1 MAAQGRNPV
10 CGPFAWTGAELAR
23 EGGWRQHWSPD
34 EVAEID
40 KALRRAEQRG
50 LLWDRLGRADFPL
63 DAAARRLG
71 AIGRELEQGRGFAV
85 VSGFLVER
93 YSAAQLRVI
102 WMGLARHL
110 GTPVYQDCEGQLLR
124 EIRDQGGD
132 LGARH
137 GHLKSGEDGGAF
149 LSSKARTYGHGELR
163 FHTDRADVVGL
174 LAIRQAARGGFSRIA
189 SSVAVHNALLARRPE
204 LLELLYRPIHRSR
217 LGEERGGENLVYG
230 LPVFGLRD
238 GKFTSH
244 YSRTYIEAAQLRP
257 GTPPLSED
265 QWQALDLLAEL
276 AAELSLEMRLEPG
289 DMQWLN
295 NHVIYHARGA
305 FEDRPGKS
313 SGRLLYRIWLS
324 VPNNRP
330 LPMDHAVLWRQ
341 VEAGG
346 LRGGIG
352 QDPPTPP

>member
-1 MAAQGRNPV
+1 
-10 CGPFAWTGAELAR
+10 
-23 EGGWRQHWSPD
+23 
-34 EVAEID
+34 
-40 KALRRAEQRG
+40 
-50 LLWDRLGRADFPL
+50 
-63 DAAARRLG
+63 
-71 AIGRELEQGRGFAV
+71 V
-85 VSGFLVER
+85 VSGFPVER
-93 YSAAQLRVI
+93 YSTDQLRVI

-137 GHLKSGEDGGAF
+137 GHLKSGADGGAF

-163 FHTDRADVVGL
+163 FHTDRTDGL

-189 SSVAVHNALLARRPE
+189 SSVAVHNALLDRRPE

-217 LGEERGGENLVYG
+217 LGEERGGENRVYG

-265 QWQALDLLAEL
+265 QRQALDLLAEL
-276 AAELSLEMRLEPG
+276 AAEMSLEMKLEPG

-305 FEDRPGKS
+305 FEDRPGES
-313 SGRLLYRIWLS
+313 SGRLLYRIWLC

>member
-1 MAAQGRNPV
+1 VTAREREPLH
-10 CGPFAWTGAELAR
+10 GPFAWTGAALAR
-23 EGGWRQHWSPD
+23 DGGWRQRWSPG

-40 KALRRAEQRG
+40 AALRRAERRG
-50 LLWDRLGRADFPL
+50 LTWDRLSRADFPL
-63 DAAARRLG
+63 DAAAQRLC
-71 AIGRELEQGRGFAV
+71 AISQELEQGRGFAMI
-85 VSGFLVER
+85 SGFPVKR
-93 YSAAQLRVI
+93 YSPAQLRLI
-102 WMGLARHL
+102 WMGLAHHL
-110 GTPVYQDCEGQLLR
+110 GTPVSQDCGGQLLR

-137 GHLKSGEDGGAF
+137 GQLVSGEGGAEF

-163 FHTDRADVVGL
+163 FHTDRADVAGL

-189 SSVAVHNALLARRPE
+189 SSVAVHNALLARHPD

-217 LGEERGGENLVYG
+217 LGEERGGENLVYP

-244 YSRTYIEAAQLRP
+244 YSRTYIEAAQLCP
-257 GTPPLSED
+257 GTPPLSEH

-276 AAELSLEMRLEPG
+276 AAELSLEIRLEPG
-289 DMQWLN
+289 DMQLLN

-305 FEDRPGKS
+305 FEDRPGGS
-313 SGRLLYRIWLS
+313 SGRLLYRVWLS

-330 LPMDHAVLWRQ
+330 LPKDHAVLWGQ

-352 QDPPTPP
+352 QAPPVST